1 MSGSLL
7 ADYEI
12 GQKQAVEGGLPS
24 DGELIKTIVTTNMVD
39 SIAKFYGIKV
49 TECLTGFKWI
59 GKEILRMETTGKGQY
74 LFGFEESYGCLIGTH
89 ARDKDGIV
97 ASMALCEAAAF
108 YKSQGKTLCDAM
120 LDMYEKYGYYKDNV
134 IAITHKGIEG
144 LAKIKSIMDTLRSN
158 PPKQF
163 GDYKVLVTRDYQE
176 DVITDLAT
184 GETKT
189 TGIPKSNVLYY
200 EMEDDAWLA
209 VRPSGTE
216 PKIKLYYGVVGD
228 DMADAEKKSE
238 ELGEQVKALLDKLG

>member
-12 GQKQAVEGGLPS
+12 GQKQAIEGSLPA

-39 SIAKFYGIKV
+39 AIAKHYGVKV

-59 GKEILRMETTGKGQY
+59 GREILRMETSGKGQY

-89 ARDKDGIV
+89 ARDKDAIV

-108 YKSQGKTLCDAM
+108 YKAQGKTIWDAM

-144 LAKIKSIMDTLRSN
+144 LAKIKNIMDTSRE
-158 PPKQF
+158 PAEAAF
-163 GDYKVLVTRDYQE
+163 GDYKVLVTRDYQK
-176 DVITDLAT
+176 DVICDLRPAR
-184 GETKT
+184 
-189 TGIPKSNVLYY
+189 KSRP
-200 EMEDDAWLA
+200 EFPSPMFSTMRWRTMHGWLF
-209 VRPSGTE
+209 VRPEPSRRSSFTTE
-216 PKIKLYYGVVGD
+216 L
-228 DMADAEKKSE
+228 SE
-238 ELGEQVKALLDKLG
+238 VIWRMPRRNQRRSVSR